1 MKRLACE
8 MCGGTDLIK
17 QDGVF
22 VCQNCGMKYSVED
35 AKKMMIEGTVDVKGT
50 VKVDTSGELENL
62 YQIARRA
69 KDDNNGENAAKYY
82 DMILLKDP
90 TSWEASFYVV
100 YFKALECKIAQ
111 IRSAAISVS
120 NCEKNVLMLIRDNVP
135 EDEQADAVKEVML
148 RSLLIANMLANG
160 AKSHYD
166 EISPDIKND
175 YIQEYVNNVCAARD
189 IMYTCGTQIDSIF
202 QENTEIGKLA
212 ADAWKSGIEI
222 HTLVLSYFADKSA
235 NEEIIMSYVKKI
247 GKYDS
252 EYTENYINSKQKKI
266 LEDELAIL
274 KEDLIKTEKDSPMS
288 KSDMAIRSI
297 VMGVGASLVLTI
309 YMIVS
314 STDSILDTMLT
325 GLMVALLMPGLF
337 FIVLLITNAGKS
349 SKQKENQEKIA
360 SLKSQIEAKQA
371 EIDNLKM

>member
-1 MKRLACE
+1 MKRLTCE

-202 QENTEIGKLA
+202 QENTEIGKFA

-222 HTLVLSYFADKSA
+222 HTRVLSYFADKSA

-314 STDSILDTMLT
+314 FTDSILDTMLT

>member
-22 VCQNCGMKYSVED
+22 VCQNCGMKYSAED

-222 HTLVLSYFADKSA
+222 HTRVLSYFADKSA

-252 EYTENYINSKQKKI
+252 EYTENYINLKQKKI

-314 STDSILDTMLT
+314 FTDSILDTMLT

>member
-22 VCQNCGMKYSVED
+22 VCQNCGMKYSAED

-222 HTLVLSYFADKSA
+222 HTRVLSYFADKSA

-252 EYTENYINSKQKKI
+252 EYTENYINLKQKKI

-314 STDSILDTMLT
+314 FTDSILDTMLT

-337 FIVLLITNAGKS
+337 FIVLLITNAEKS

>member
-1 MKRLACE
+1 MKRLTCE

-120 NCEKNVLMLIRDNVP
+120 NSEKNVLMLIRDNVP

-222 HTLVLSYFADKSA
+222 HTRVLSYFADKSA

>member
-1 MKRLACE
+1 MKRLTCE

-222 HTLVLSYFADKSA
+222 HTRVLSYFADKSA